1 MAKTTPI
8 QLIEKALIKSK
19 KGSTIQQ
26 IMDETELARGT
37 VKTYLDELIRMGRV
51 HEEEYGQ
58 NTKVFFLN
66 GVGKYQQKV
75 QMYSD
80 GVLFI
85 DVMTDPWKKPFIRIK
100 LRNNKKDVGAIFL
113 NDEDAVDELISVLTN
128 AKPQL
133 KKYREMIARLSNNK
147 AKISWFPQLTKHPKS
162 GLNFYIS
169 ES

>member
-1 MAKTTPI
+1 MVKDSPI
-8 QLIEKALIKSK
+8 QSIEKSLIGND
-19 KGSTIQQ
+19 KGLTIQQ
-26 IMDETELARGT
+26 IIDKTGLARGT

-66 GVGKYQQKV
+66 GIGKYQQQV
-75 QMYSD
+75 QMYTD

-85 DVMTDPWKKPFIRIK
+85 DVMTDPWKKPFIRVK

-113 NDEDAVDELISVLTN
+113 NNEESVDEFINVLQN

-133 KKYREMIARLSNNK
+133 KKYKEMIEKLGPS
-147 AKISWFPQLTKHPKS
+147 Q
-162 GLNFYIS
+162 
-169 ES
+169 